1 MTIGNS
7 NCLRQRID
15 ENMKL
20 YMDALK
26 SMKSIWKFR
35 TQCVKLHE
43 KLACSYLDLDG
54 IIREGLLLDQEEVFG
69 RKLTV
74 MEVDEIVQEIMMKWI
89 KGPDD
94 FAGGQDSEP
103 THINQEPKTKI
114 ESEIDDEKSD
124 EVQRSN

>member
-1 MTIGNS
+1 M
-7 NCLRQRID
+7 
-15 ENMKL
+15 EM
-20 YMDALK
+20 
-26 SMKSIWKFR
+26 FR

-43 KLACSYLDLDG
+43 KLTCSYLDLDG

-74 MEVDEIVQEIMMKWI
+74 MEVDGIVQEIMMKWI

-114 ESEIDDEKSD
+114 ESEIDDEKPD
-124 EVQRSN
+124 EQPQKFIESVETENYDSLQEPQQPTVQVITIET